1 MQRFTNWITIIII
14 ISRCIIVMVLGT
26 IGVDQ
31 NEILLLRR
39 NERYET
45 EEAVSSTGQNRRF
58 FSFSFLVFDKTKSD

>member
-1 MQRFTNWITIIII
+1 
-14 ISRCIIVMVLGT
+14 MVLGT

-31 NEILLLRR
+31 NEILLLPR

-58 FSFSFLVFDKTKSD
+58 FSFSFLVFDKKTKSD